1 MQPRLTSSR
10 LSPMAGITELSTAL
24 CSHCHT
30 HQVTQRFTPLQS
42 AGHMWLWTR
51 RLHHPPTS
59 RAQVHWKTALRS
71 CVFEKLFSRM
81 KHTQRNNENP
91 DGQHGSSL
99 AVATMH

>member
-1 MQPRLTSSR
+1 MFKLPANFQMACIDLYMPFNMKKNLVMPLYHASRRSCLLETKVLTSQ
-10 LSPMAGITELSTAL
+10 
-24 CSHCHT
+24 SHLIYASL
-30 HQVTQRFTPLQS
+30 F
-42 AGHMWLWTR
+42 G
-51 RLHHPPTS
+51 
-59 RAQVHWKTALRS
+59 RS